1 MKKSELTEKLAAETG
16 LSTAK
21 TAEVLNALI
30 GLVTRSVAK
39 NEDVQITGFATFSQG
54 KRAAR
59 AGRNPATG
67 EAIKIPAAKTVKVSV
82 GKAFKDAVNK
92 PAPKKK

>member
-1 MKKSELTEKLAAETG
+1 MKKSELTEKLAEETG

-21 TAEVLNALI
+21 AAEVLNALI
-30 GLVTRSVAK
+30 DIVTKAVTK

-59 AGRNPATG
+59 NGRNPATG

-82 GKAFKDAVNK
+82 GKGFKDAVNK
-92 PAPKKK
+92 TARKR